1 MKTRIS
7 ITMMLVMTCIL
18 LALPAPVQAT
28 PPDPLTINADLNLNG
43 PNSAVGTFNAS
54 GLFADTGSATEVFF
68 TADGSIHGVK
78 TLVGDQGTITI
89 RFQAN
94 LTWKS
99 DGTGEAN
106 GRYVIVSG
114 TGAYAKL
121 HGVGTTHAT
130 LSLDCIVPD
139 CPPNIE
145 AHYTGTGH
153 FD

>member
-1 MKTRIS
+1 MVR
-7 ITMMLVMTCIL
+7 
-18 LALPAPVQAT
+18 
-28 PPDPLTINADLNLNG
+28 
-43 PNSAVGTFNAS
+43 NSAVGTFNAS
-54 GLFADTGSATEVFF
+54 GLVRRRWDQQLRLFF
-68 TADGSIHGVK
+68 TADGTIHGVK

-94 LTWKS
+94 LTWKP

-106 GRYVIVSG
+106 GQYVIVSG

-130 LSLDCIVPD
+130 LSLACIGPD
-139 CPPNIE
+139 CLPNIE